1 MLIHRR
7 DFIQLTLAAL
17 AMTGGTV
24 EGLRRAVAAQKI
36 TQDEI
41 LKFKP
46 KGQVTL
52 IHVTDIHAQLKP
64 IYFREPDV
72 NIGVGEAMGLPPHL
86 VGEDFLKYYKIRR
99 GTAEAYALTYLDF
112 EELARTYGRVGG
124 MDRVATIVK
133 AIRAERPGKC
143 LLLDGGDTW
152 QGSWTA
158 LQTKG
163 QDMVDVMNALGT
175 DAMTAHWEFTYG
187 DERVKELIEQLKFP
201 YLAGNVI
208 DAEWE
213 EPVFKAWQMFER
225 GGVKVAVIGQA
236 FPYTPVANP
245 RYKIPQWSFGIRED
259 MVQKHVDDA
268 RAAGAELVV
277 LLSHNGFDVD
287 RKMARRVKGIDVIL
301 VGHTHDAIPEPYLV
315 GNTLLVSSGCSG
327 KFVSRLDIEVK
338 NGRMSGWS
346 YKLMPV
352 FSDAIA
358 PDPEMKALID
368 KIRKPYEKDLG
379 EVLGRAET
387 TLYRRGNI
395 DGTFDDLI
403 CAALMERR
411 DAEIAFSPGFRWG
424 PSVMAGQDITADDVY
439 SQTAIT
445 YPEAYRVEMTG
456 KMIKD
461 IMEDVCDNL
470 YNPDPYYQQGG
481 DMVRTGG
488 LTYDLH
494 PYKPMG
500 QRIQNLRLKR
510 TGEPIDPQKKY
521 VVAGWASVNEGVEG
535 PPVWDIVKDWIRDKK
550 VVRIPKNRDVRLVTD
565 K

>member
-24 EGLRRAVAAQKI
+24 AGLRHAVARQKI

-41 LKFKP
+41 LKFEP

-52 IHVTDIHAQLKP
+52 IHVTDIHAQLRP

-86 VGEDFLKYYKIRR
+86 VGEDFLKYYGIRR
-99 GTAEAYALTYLDF
+99 GTPEAYALTYLDF
-112 EELARTYGRVGG
+112 EELAKAYGRVGG
-124 MDRVATIVK
+124 MDRVATLVK

-158 LQTKG
+158 LKTGG
-163 QDMVDVMNALGT
+163 QDMVDVMNLLGT

-187 DERVKELIEQLKFP
+187 EQRVEELIEKLKFP

-208 DAEWE
+208 NTEWE
-213 EPVFKAWQMFER
+213 EPVFKAWEMFER

-245 RYKIPQWSFGIRED
+245 RYKIPNWSFGIREE
-259 MVQKHVDDA
+259 MVQQHVNDA
-268 RAAGAELVV
+268 RAAGAEVVV

-301 VGHTHDAIPEPYLV
+301 VGHTHDAIPEPYKV

-327 KFVSRLDIEVK
+327 KFVSRLDLEVK
-338 NGRMSGWS
+338 DGRVVDYS

-352 FSDAIA
+352 FSDVIE
-358 PDPEMKALID
+358 PDPEMAALIK
-368 KIRKPYEKDLG
+368 KIRAPYEKELN
-379 EVLGRAET
+379 EVLGRTET

-403 CAALMERR
+403 CTALMEKR
-411 DAEIAFSPGFRWG
+411 DAEIALSPGFRWG
-424 PSVMAGQDITADDVY
+424 PSVMAGQEITADDVY

-445 YPEAYRVEMTG
+445 YPAAYRTEMTG
-456 KMIKD
+456 KMLKD
-461 IMEDVCDNL
+461 ILEDVCDNL

-488 LTYDLH
+488 LSYDLH
-494 PYKPMG
+494 PYEPMG
-500 QRIQNLRLKR
+500 NRIQNLRLTR
-510 TGEPIDPQKKY
+510 TGEPIEPDKKY
-521 VVAGWASVNEGVEG
+521 VVAGWASVNEGTQG
-535 PPVWDIVKDWIRDKK
+535 PPIWEIVMDWIREKK
-550 VVRIPKNRDVRLVTD
+550 VVNIPPNREVRLVTG